1 MILEEM
7 KKQLFQAHGT
17 QSFVSMGRFNISA
30 FFYMSAV
37 SPFSSNTAHNART
50 KWTAGFLGMD
60 HPVEATMSQNISQFC
75 HYPKDDCDVLSETV
89 CQ

>member
-1 MILEEM
+1 M

-37 SPFSSNTAHNART
+37 SLSSSNSAYNVFSECTT
-50 KWTAGFLGMD
+50 DFLSMD
-60 HPVEATMSQNISQFC
+60 DAFESKHFYVMSFSI
-75 HYPKDDCDVLSETV
+75 EGEG
-89 CQ
+89 